1 MSLCAALALSACT
14 AEGPSGPQGEAGP
27 QGPQGPAG
35 QPGASGAGT
44 LLRTTLEP
52 EGTNCAMAGSKLEV
66 GQDANGNGTLDDAEV
81 DAAQTRYVCNGARG
95 EPGPAGG
102 PMGPS
107 GPEGKRALVK
117 TSAEA
122 AGANCATGGI
132 KLEAGVDADGNG
144 TLDAPEVDWA
154 LTRYVCNGSQGIQGV
169 PGAKGDP
176 GTKGDKGDKGDTGA
190 TGAAGAR
197 ALVKTSAEA
206 AGANCAT
213 GGVKL
218 EAGVDA
224 NGNSTLDTAEVD
236 AALTRYVCNGPKGDT
251 GTPGTPGGAG
261 PQGPSGAVGLYG
273 DGSAGALNLLNG
285 QTLDLTDPANV
296 ASLPAGLNTQFST
309 ITISGVLTVPS
320 GTLLRATGDITVN
333 GTGRIVVAQ
342 GVEDT
347 GNGEAPQGVARTPA
361 STYSGGQ
368 AISGLQAAQ
377 VLRPQVAGGGAGA
390 RIYAG
395 DGANGGAGGGSLI
408 IASGGSVRIIS
419 GASITANGQSGTNP
433 GTAGASILGT
443 GGGAGGVIIVA
454 AKGAI
459 TLAGTI
465 QANGGNGADGFNGNG
480 GTGEGGGGGGGG
492 GIIHLLSSSAATI
505 TGSTVVN
512 GGNPG
517 NNAAA
522 TTGSSITTAGGG
534 GACGGNGGNGGG
546 FIPGTATVVTATAG
560 QPGQVLR
567 TVAPAPE
574 NLLLR

>member
-1 MSLCAALALSACT
+1 M
-14 AEGPSGPQGEAGP
+14 
-27 QGPQGPAG
+27 
-35 QPGASGAGT
+35 
-44 LLRTTLEP
+44 
-52 EGTNCAMAGSKLEV
+52 
-66 GQDANGNGTLDDAEV
+66 
-81 DAAQTRYVCNGARG
+81 
-95 EPGPAGG
+95 
-102 PMGPS
+102 
-107 GPEGKRALVK
+107 VK

-122 AGANCATGGI
+122 AGANCATGGL
-132 KLEAGVDADGNG
+132 KLEAGVDADSNG
-144 TLDAPEVDWA
+144 TLDAAEVDWA
-154 LTRYVCNGSQGIQGV
+154 LTRYVCNGAQGIQGV

-176 GTKGDKGDKGDTGA
+176 GTKGDKGDKGDTGATGAAGARALVKTSAEAVGANCATGGVKLEAGVDTNGNGTLDTAEVDAALTRYVCTGAQGPQGIPGNKGDTGA

-251 GTPGTPGGAG
+251 GTAGGAG

-273 DGSAGALNLLNG
+273 DGSAGVLNLLNG
-285 QTLDLTDPANV
+285 QTLDLTTAADLAR
-296 ASLPAGLNTQFST
+296 LPAGLNTQFST
-309 ITISGVLTVPS
+309 ITISGELTVPS
-320 GTLLRATGDITVN
+320 GTLLRASGDITVN
-333 GTGRIVVAQ
+333 GTGKIVVKP

-368 AISGLQAAQ
+368 AITGLQAAQ

-408 IASGGSVRIIS
+408 IASGGSVRIIT
-419 GASITANGQSGTNP
+419 GASITANGQNGTNP
-433 GTAGASILGT
+433 MTAGASILGT
-443 GGGAGGVIIVA
+443 GGGAGGVVVVA

-492 GIIHLLSSSAATI
+492 GIIHLLSSSAATT

-512 GGNPG
+512 GGTAG
-517 NNAAA
+517 DNAAP
-522 TTGSSITTAGGG
+522 TTGTSVTTAGGG

-546 FIPGTATVVTATAG
+546 FIPGTATIVSATAG
-560 QPGQVLR
+560 QAGQVLK